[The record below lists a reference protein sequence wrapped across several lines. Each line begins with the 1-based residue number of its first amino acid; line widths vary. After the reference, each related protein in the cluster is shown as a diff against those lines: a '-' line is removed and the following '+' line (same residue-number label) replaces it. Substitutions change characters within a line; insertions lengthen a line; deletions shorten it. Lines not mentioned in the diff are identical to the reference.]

1 MLFSGFFAYQNK
13 KYGNM
18 FVAVQTYTKKIF
30 ACPIKNLKIES
41 FMKALETMKKVN
53 DLFSPHPFPAQHEN
67 LFFLCLGQGF
77 CFDKHST
84 F

>member
-53 DLFSPHPFPAQHEN
+53 DLFFTPSLHN
-67 LFFLCLGQGF
+67 MKIFFFMFRTRILL
-77 CFDKHST
+77 
-84 F
+84 